1 MTAETTTVS
10 LDAIDAAL
18 DAATPRLSEDEQR
31 LAAARPEP
39 WPGAGS
45 GWR

>member
-1 MTAETTTVS
+1 MTAETTTVF

-18 DAATPRLSEDEQR
+18 AWP
-31 LAAARPEP
+31 RPEP